1 MISRK
6 QVVDL
11 LHFEAGSDWVLSFYL
26 GIGVYKSKAKAY
38 EIEAKDIM
46 KTAVGDAG
54 LTGDDKAKVEEDV
67 QRILGFLKMD
77 FKGKARGLAVFASGG
92 AGLWQVFRLPASVPG
107 RCVVN
112 HRPYVLPML
121 KLVDEGKRYCIVVAD
136 KAKARVFTM
145 YQGEISERTEILDEV
160 PGRHKQGGFAQAR
173 FQRHI
178 KDAANKHLKHV
189 ADTVFEFYK
198 AEGFGHLIIGGAQ
211 ETRTRLFRIMH
222 SYLQRKLAGYVSV
235 DVSSNASEVRDA
247 VRSIEAETETVRSRK
262 IAGALMGDSDQG
274 YMTVTGL
281 KDTVSALEKGR
292 VHTLVMVDGQDIEG
306 CLCADC
312 GGVDI
317 VGAEKCP
324 YCAKKVGR
332 EGDISEHLA
341 VLAVRQDAEVNY
353 VMKGAGLEARGGI
366 GAILRW

>member
-11 LHFEAGSDWVLSFYL
+11 LHFKAGSGWVLSFYL

-46 KTAVGDAG
+46 KAAVGEAG
-54 LTGDDKAKVEEDV
+54 LSDDDRAKVEEDV
-67 QRILGFLKMD
+67 QKILGFLKMD
-77 FKGKARGLAVFASGG
+77 FKGRARGLAIFASGG
-92 AGLWQVFRLPASVPG
+92 TGLWQVFRLPVAVPD

-112 HRPYVLPML
+112 HSPYVLPML
-121 KLVDEGKRYCIVVAD
+121 KLVDEGRRYCIVVAD

-145 YQGEISERTEILDEV
+145 YQGELSERTEIFDLV
-160 PGRHKQGGFAQAR
+160 PGWHKQGGWAQAR

-198 AEGFGHLIIGGAQ
+198 REGFGHLIIGGAQ
-211 ETRTRLFRIMH
+211 EVRTRLFRIMH
-222 SYLQRKLAGYVSV
+222 SYLQRTLAGYVTV
-235 DVSSNASEVRDA
+235 DVVSNSSEVLTAAR
-247 VRSIEAETETVRSRK
+247 RIEEETENRRSQK
-262 IAGALMGDSDQG
+262 IARALLGDSDQG

-281 KDTVSALEKGR
+281 KDTVRALEKGR
-292 VHTLVMVDGQDIEG
+292 VHTLVMVDGEDIEG
-306 CLCADC
+306 CLCGDC
-312 GGVDI
+312 GGVD
-317 VGAEKCP
+317 VLGAKTCP
-324 YCAKKVGR
+324 YCRKKVGR

-341 VLAVRQDAEVNY
+341 VLAVHQDAEVSY
-353 VMKGAGLEARGGI
+353 VNKGAGLEAKDGV